1 MSFDDKRSPNA
12 PDSAASDLD
21 RRSFLRI
28 LGIAF
33 STAVLPE
40 VMTGCSEDG
49 AEPFSVNTLEDLTVA
64 KTINI
69 VRPED
74 LLVLSIGL
82 VNLKRSPA
90 GALVKTATAAPAYV
104 VLDFPPQAI
113 LEDAAPVAGTRPVIP
128 QIFANAMMGGTSRLV
143 FQLAANYTSV
153 PYALSSILD
162 LCGQSSLV
170 VSAPLQGTVSS
181 TVAPPSSVP
190 TTNGLVEHTLASAT
204 AAVDPAASAR
214 RLAFNNALPVGLT
227 AFPGTGTAQPPG
239 LSDRSVTQL
248 EIPFRVILSP
258 NAMAGWKHASS
269 PVQGSSGAYEVWH
282 TTLGVR
288 NADGSVDEKNSYLR
302 TVRALWTRDLDS
314 SIATCTGSPVNCP
327 PPANG
332 TASATP
338 GPEGTTPIANPSLT
352 PIERYKI
359 VQLSSQTPN
368 APPIQVNR
376 LMLSSLGGYLDAR
389 GDFNDSTYA
398 RWIHKMSGGRESYV
412 EFDILGY
419 LLPFG
424 HKATRIQVTRRND
437 DPSVGPV
444 GQLYAYDVIVI
455 GSPTVS
461 YRPSD
466 TSAGAKTSLLQ
477 WPFVAVELKKTQF
490 ITLPAQIGK
499 NAQGAAWDGKSYWPL
514 DATGSPIMVP
524 VVGYDRRGRAVQF
537 SVPLYFALN
546 STAAGTAL
554 SNYQA
559 ALKSPPFAS
568 PRASAPPPLGV
579 LPMGGT
585 GTSLSVA
592 MGGQR
597 VAYADSRKDDTV
609 YATRSMCV
617 DLSLVSDPFQFAP
630 FMTVAE
636 VDIESLHQYLPHA
649 ADGSSVPVPVTYHSR
664 FTTGGVAFDTSAN
677 KSQLLFRL
685 LNTISADFT
694 KDPAGGDRSDCGTGF
709 VAPNM
714 TFNAISRTTGPSYDG
729 TLATASSAGMR
740 PMGTFGDDGAFDP
753 SKYLGLAGDALNKI
767 KIFGVFS
774 LTDIIK
780 AVDPDEAKAD
790 LDGLAQSA
798 EQAALKYAPKF
809 VAEGLSEIEQVISL
823 ITELKSQVEYLYT
836 NGQELLNSTLSN
848 AENVV
853 INNVNAAV
861 SDVTGMVNDIIS
873 DAKLVYASLLSTI
886 NHIESFDVLTLAGT
900 ATQDGSILKL
910 LTDLQTL
917 EGAIDKLAKAAVRA
931 TVQAQQLATNAA
943 NAVSNQKLRQSKG
956 MVPAGVLDP
965 AMQMTNTAIQVAQ
978 GLQQT
983 FSNKLAQ
990 LNSLLTAAGDIPA
1003 KVTQLFNDAQQ
1014 ALDTLKNMT
1023 VKIEWQPK
1031 VGSYA
1036 LPNGWTIFRPA
1047 TQHSLTLALE
1057 ARAKATADKNAG
1069 VDVSCRLDHFDLC
1082 LGPLDDDKNP
1092 TVGLKFDHIS
1102 FQMDAGKK
1110 PDVDVQM
1117 NGIVFGGILS
1127 FLETLRKI
1135 IPLDGFSDPPYLVV
1149 DVNGIHAGF
1158 SLSVPNVAVGMF
1170 SLENIAITAK
1180 LEIPFFSS
1188 GDAGSMLTFTFS
1200 FCDKDHPF
1208 IITVSLLGGGGYF
1221 TVTISPKGLEHLEAS
1236 ICVGAQVALNLLD
1249 IAQGSVSIMVGFTF
1263 TIDEGDVSFTA
1274 FLRLHG
1280 ELDILGV
1287 VTISVDLN
1295 LSITYD
1301 FGTRTMIAAG
1311 SIAVDVSILFF
1322 SINVSL
1328 PFRKEFHACNND
1340 PTLRELMPPDPT
1352 TNAPG
1357 VYWAEYVN
1365 AFA

>member
-1 MSFDDKRSPNA
+1 MSFDEKRSPNA
-12 PDSAASDLD
+12 PDSVAGDLD

-28 LGIAF
+28 LGAAF

-40 VMTGCSEDG
+40 VMTGCSEG
-49 AEPFSVNTLEDLTVA
+49 GEEPFTVNNLEELTVL
-64 KTINI
+64 KTINVI
-69 VRPED
+69 RPED
-74 LLVLSIGL
+74 LLVLSIGF
-82 VNLKRSPA
+82 VNLRRSPA
-90 GALVKTATAAPAYV
+90 GALVKLATAAPSYI

-143 FQLAANYTSV
+143 FQVAANYTPV

-170 VSAPLQGTVSS
+170 VSAPLLGTVSS
-181 TVAPPSSVP
+181 TVTAPASVP

-214 RLAFNNALPVGLT
+214 RLAFANALPTGLAT
-227 AFPGTGTAQPPG
+227 FPGTGSTQPPG

-288 NADGSVDEKNSYLR
+288 NGDGSVDEKNSFLR

-332 TASATP
+332 TASANP
-338 GPEGTTPIANPSLT
+338 GPEGTTPIANPSLS

-359 VQLSSQTPN
+359 VQLSSQNFN

-437 DPSVGPV
+437 DPQVGPV
-444 GQLYAYDVIVI
+444 GQLYCYDVIVI
-455 GSPTVS
+455 GNPTVS

-466 TSAGAKTSLLQ
+466 VAAATKSTLLQ

-499 NAQGAAWDGKSYWPL
+499 NAQGAGWDGNSYWPL

-524 VVGYDRRGRAVQF
+524 VVGYDRRGRAVHF

-546 STAAGTAL
+546 STGAGLAL
-554 SNYQA
+554 GNYQS
-559 ALKSPPFAS
+559 ALKNPPFAA
-568 PRASAPPPLGV
+568 PRTSAPPPLGV
-579 LPMGGT
+579 MPMGGN

-597 VAYADSRKDDTV
+597 IAYADSRKDDTV

-617 DLSLVSDPFQFAP
+617 DLSIVSESFQFAP

-664 FTTGGVAFDTSAN
+664 FLTNGVGLDTTAN

-714 TFNAISRTTGPSYDG
+714 TFNAISRTTGPSFDG
-729 TLATASSAGMR
+729 TQSATSSAGMR
-740 PMGTFGDDGAFDP
+740 PMGDFPDDGAFDP
-753 SKYLGLAGDALNKI
+753 SKYLGLASDALNKI
-767 KIFGVFS
+767 RIFGVFS

-780 AVDPDEAKAD
+780 AVDPNEANAD
-790 LDGLAQSA
+790 LAGLAQSA

-809 VAEGLSEIEQVISL
+809 VAEGLSEVEQVISL

-836 NGQELLNSTLSN
+836 NGQEMLNSTLSN

-853 INNVNAAV
+853 INGVNAAV
-861 SDVTGMVNDIIS
+861 SDVTGMVNDIVN
-873 DAKLVYASLLSTI
+873 DAKTVYASLLSTI
-886 NHIESFDVLTLAGT
+886 NHIESFDILTLAGT

-910 LTDLQTL
+910 LSDLQTL
-917 EGAIDKLAKAAVRA
+917 EGAVDKLAKAAVRA
-931 TVQAQQLATNAA
+931 TVQAQQIATNAA
-943 NAVSNQKLRQSKG
+943 SAVTHQNLHQGRG

-965 AMQMTNTAIQVAQ
+965 AMQMTNTAIQIAQ

-983 FSNKLAQ
+983 FTNKLAQ
-990 LNSLLTAAGDIPA
+990 LNALLGAAQDIPGKITA
-1003 KVTQLFNDAQQ
+1003 LFNDAQQ

-1031 VGSYA
+1031 IGSYA

-1082 LGPLDDDKNP
+1082 LGPLDQENNP

-1117 NGIVFGGILS
+1117 NGIVFGGYLS
-1127 FLETLRKI
+1127 FLETLKKI
-1135 IPLDGFSDPPYLVV
+1135 IPLDGFSDPPSLVV
-1149 DVNGIHAGF
+1149 DVNGIHAAYT
-1158 SLSVPNVAVGMF
+1158 LAIPNVAIGMF
-1170 SLENIAITAK
+1170 SLENIAISAK
-1180 LEIPFFSS
+1180 LEVPFFSS
-1188 GDAGSMLTFTFS
+1188 GDAGTILTFTFS

-1221 TVTISPKGLEHLEAS
+1221 TVTISPKGIEHLEAS
-1236 ICVGAQVALNLLD
+1236 ICVGAQVALNLFD
-1249 IAQGSVSIMVGFTF
+1249 IAQGSISIMAGFTF
-1263 TIDEGDVSFTA
+1263 TVEEGDVTFTA
-1274 FLRLHG
+1274 FLRVHG
-1280 ELDILGV
+1280 ELDVLGI

-1295 LSITYD
+1295 LSISYE
-1301 FGTRTMIAAG
+1301 FSSRTMIASG
-1311 SIAVDVSILFF
+1311 TIMVDVSILFF
-1322 SINVSL
+1322 SFHQGFAFS
-1328 PFRKEFHACNND
+1328 KEFHACNND
-1340 PTLRELMPPDPT
+1340 PTLRELMPPDLT

-1357 VYWAEYVN
+1357 IYWAEYVN